1 MARRPT
7 CRATASCCAGAFT
20 EACEAAWFRS
30 MEELVPILEKEGI
43 QLNIEP
49 HPEDFV
55 ETLQPAVD
63 MIRVD
68 QLEERALPLLRAAH
82 LLFR

>member
-1 MARRPT
+1 
-7 CRATASCCAGAFT
+7 
-20 EACEAAWFRS
+20 
-30 MEELVPILEKEGI
+30 MEELVPILEREGI

-63 MIRVD
+63 MIRVIN
-68 QLEERALPLLRAAH
+68 
-82 LLFR
+82 